1 MLEKWCAHRRI
12 RINYEKSG
20 ILQIRKDKRTHMPFE
35 SHILKFPVVENFK
48 YLGLMIDDSLK
59 LDVDL
64 EARKEKEE

>member
-1 MLEKWCAHRRI
+1 
-12 RINYEKSG
+12 
-20 ILQIRKDKRTHMPFE
+20 MPFD